1 MDFFGS
7 INSIIAF
14 FQNNLFIAGAAA
26 ILLVFL
32 LYRKPKLFL
41 TIFLIALFLSGV
53 FYMISTLSST
63 GVSQKGKLLQKGDTP

>member
-14 FQNNLFIAGAAA
+14 FQNNLFIAIAAA

-53 FYMISTLSST
+53 FYLISTLSST
-63 GVSQKGKLLQKGDTP
+63 GVSHKEKILQKGDVP

>member
-14 FQNNLFIAGAAA
+14 FQNNLFIAIVAA

-41 TIFLIALFLSGV
+41 TIFFIALFLSGV
-53 FYMISTLSST
+53 FYLISTLSST
-63 GVSQKGKLLQKGDTP
+63 GVSHKEKILQKGDVP